1 MGSRKGDNMQ
11 EKYYIKKK
19 KLCNNT
25 KFKNKLFHN
34 SPNAQLITVYEKKEG
49 LLFTKIFY
57 AVNYLQVVI
66 LALFQVIKL
75 YALLKKVTP
84 KKP

>member
-34 SPNAQLITVYEKKEG
+34 SPNAQLITVYGKKEG